1 MQATSPAESK
11 DGIKEEPS
19 TPTAD
24 PTSPNNKKCTQCSK
38 RGAVKGCSQTACTQC
53 CADDACEKHK
63 RLREQAAW
71 KEQVISG
78 KTWVQSEARMKRSKL
93 LKHGR
98 FREPGFVYQGDTVII
113 WSLRDYISNP
123 KWREDALRKSNRRRA
138 RTTDAMEATDLT
150 QKLSKPRRNRRKRF
164 RRTME
169 SLYKKSLEESSG
181 IASSN

>member
-1 MQATSPAESK
+1 
-11 DGIKEEPS
+11 
-19 TPTAD
+19 
-24 PTSPNNKKCTQCSK
+24 
-38 RGAVKGCSQTACTQC
+38 
-53 CADDACEKHK
+53 
-63 RLREQAAW
+63 
-71 KEQVISG
+71 
-78 KTWVQSEARMKRSKL
+78 MKRSKL